1 MYHWPSFF
9 SFQDPRGRQGSP
21 RVPYSQTGT
30 SINGRARSSDTA
42 MGHRI
47 SVTEVV
53 VWNRIGYLLRF
64 SESRVHSM
72 QPAARESLPPRIEDG
87 FDRKLKIC
95 GVARHQR
102 EAVDLR
108 GCGNEPIH
116 RLDWPPASS
125 RRDETLCN
133 VHSGARGEQGH
144 TWLPA
149 PTERWRNW
157 LTGARQRPDAY
168 RSQLISVACNTVR
181 VHTVTCHFLR
191 EIRL

>member
-30 SINGRARSSDTA
+30 SINGRARSSDIA

-95 GVARHQR
+95 GVARDQR

-108 GCGNEPIH
+108 VRCNEPIYC
-116 RLDWPPASS
+116 LDWPSARLVPCHQSPPFI
-125 RRDETLCN
+125 RDGT
-133 VHSGARGEQGH
+133 VDQGDSPLESLREFAAH
-144 TWLPA
+144 PRVKVPA
-149 PTERWRNW
+149 PT
-157 LTGARQRPDAY
+157 ACRQPLDAVT
-168 RSQLISVACNTVR
+168 QLCEGDDA
-181 VHTVTCHFLR
+181 
-191 EIRL
+191 